1 MPAPPSRAP
10 GASGGC
16 EILSTTQNKFQLHM
30 YDSISKAEV
39 TGDPGRG
46 GPRSKVDQGGP
57 PALTHV
63 VVDCHMTQDWQAMC
77 DMVPGAGEREGGRHA
92 CGGQAHTHT
101 HTDGWKHPGPYQA
114 KQNWS
119 VAWLAYEGRC
129 ICKEGVYGFILKCYV
144 EVLGN
149 TEKGEVR

>member
-1 MPAPPSRAP
+1 
-10 GASGGC
+10 
-16 EILSTTQNKFQLHM
+16 M

-77 DMVPGAGEREGGRHA
+77 DMVPGAGEGEGGRHA

-101 HTDGWKHPGPYQA
+101 HTPTVGNTRDRT
-114 KQNWS
+114 KQNKIGPLLGWHTR
-119 VAWLAYEGRC
+119 G
-129 ICKEGVYGFILKCYV
+129 GVFVKRVCMDLF
-144 EVLGN
+144 
-149 TEKGEVR
+149 

>member
-1 MPAPPSRAP
+1 MW
-10 GASGGC
+10 GAS
-16 EILSTTQNKFQLHM
+16 
-30 YDSISKAEV
+30 
-39 TGDPGRG
+39 
-46 GPRSKVDQGGP
+46 
-57 PALTHV
+57 
-63 VVDCHMTQDWQAMC
+63 
-77 DMVPGAGEREGGRHA
+77 
-92 CGGQAHTHT
+92 THT
-101 HTDGWKHPGPYQA
+101 PTDGWKHPGPYKA